1 MKDYDTIVLYHP
13 DKANVVADALSQ
25 MTIGSVFNLDEAKKD
40 LERDVHRLAMLG
52 VRLESSPDGGSIVNH
67 NSESSLVVEVKS
79 KQHLDLGL
87 MELKES
93 VLDKFNE
100 SLSSGW
106 DAVLRYQGRL
116 YVPDVDGLRDRILEE
131 ARRSLYLIHPG
142 STKMYHDL
150 REIYWWEG
158 LKRDIEE
165 FVAKCPNCQQVK
177 AEYQKQVAYY
187 KGSEFLLG
195 SGETS
200 IWTL

>member
-1 MKDYDTIVLYHP
+1 MSVLYHP
-13 DKANVVADALSQ
+13 GKANVVEDALSC
-25 MTIGSVFNLDEAKKD
+25 MTMGSISHIDEAKKF
-40 LERDVHRLAMLG
+40 LAREVHWLARLG
-52 VRLESSPDGGSIVNH
+52 VRLEGSPNGGAIVHH

-79 KQHLDLGL
+79 KKHLDRPL
-87 MELKES
+87 MDLKEF
-93 VLDKFNE
+93 VLGELNE
-100 SLSSGW
+100 SFSLGG
-106 DAVLRYQGRL
+106 DGVLRYHGGL
-116 YVPDVDGLRDRILEE
+116 CVPDVDGLREQILEE
-131 ARRSLYLIHPG
+131 VDGYRYSIHLG
-142 STKMYHDL
+142 LTKMYHDL

-158 LKRDIEE
+158 FKRDIEE